1 MELRFS
7 RQALADLDDLKQWL
21 GPRSPQGHRSVAAA
35 LSRCIRKLTD
45 HLDAGRPTAMPDIRE
60 LIEPRYGFI
69 IPYTQRGGIIWIL
82 RVYSARRY
90 PLNLTEINRPP
101 DAS

>member
-1 MELRFS
+1 
-7 RQALADLDDLKQWL
+7 
-21 GPRSPQGHRSVAAA
+21 
-35 LSRCIRKLTD
+35 
-45 HLDAGRPTAMPDIRE
+45 MPDIRE

-69 IPYTQRGGIIWIL
+69 IPDTQRGGIIWIL

-90 PLNLTEINRPP
+90 PLNLTEIKRPP

>member
-45 HLDAGRPTAMPDIRE
+45 HLDAGA
-60 LIEPRYGFI
+60 
-69 IPYTQRGGIIWIL
+69 
-82 RVYSARRY
+82 
-90 PLNLTEINRPP
+90 RPP
-101 DAS
+101 CLTFAS